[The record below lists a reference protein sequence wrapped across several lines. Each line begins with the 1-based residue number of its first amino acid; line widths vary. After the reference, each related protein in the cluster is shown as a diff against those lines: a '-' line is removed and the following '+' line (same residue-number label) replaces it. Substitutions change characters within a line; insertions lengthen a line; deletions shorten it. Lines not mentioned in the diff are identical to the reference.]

1 MSNNNISELRE
12 IFEYEL
18 KTKLTEKAKSSI
30 SEYKTL
36 LNCFK
41 YYDINNEGYADES
54 MWINAILKTGITG
67 FSQNDL
73 QQIYKTYVSNNNNSI
88 NYQEFCKYIFG
99 KENLDKISYVQM
111 RNKVVKNDLNKL
123 NTNFQNIDLNKY
135 NRNYYNKQK
144 EYENVSGKYQENN
157 YENLINKFKEKININ
172 NGMNYYSFV
181 KSLKENQ
188 EALSQS
194 VSIDELSISIQQLHL
209 GISSNDIY
217 EFFNYLD
224 TDKIGRISTND
235 ILNIIKEPINEKR
248 QLILNQAFKSL
259 DTEKKGE
266 ISITKLK
273 NSFNAK
279 DHPDILDKNK
289 TEDEIYNQFCYT
301 LDIFI
306 RLNNI
311 TTYIINQRQFI
322 DYYSG
327 ISPSIKNDD
336 DFERII
342 KKVWNMEKKPEKK
355 KNYYNII
362 YKNVY
367 EEYPDDSEM
376 GMNSIFFGESHSR
389 RPKYDYNYDYLEEF
403 YKSSSD
409 IPNKYNINN
418 DKINKYKNKAKVYL
432 RNNTQDNL
440 KQSTINVPQRNINLN
455 INKINEMNTLN
466 NKNIQKRYF
475 LYESD
480 APKDNGGIKIFKK
493 RRYNPITDEYI
504 KETNSFDN
512 GNGNNVIKKMINDVT
527 ESININPQQNEEII
541 KEEINEEQNANNT
554 LNEQIPLNNIHINN
568 YSTKGNNALLAFK
581 KILISR
587 GIKGIF
593 RFQKMLSIY
602 DRKSTGLIS
611 FDNFYTIF
619 QSNYINIPLSDIKS
633 IFSLFDKNKNNN
645 QEINDSSQ
653 YYIKYDDLLKSLIG
667 NMSNKRKIL
676 IQKVF
681 NSFNKNQNGKI
692 LITDIKNRFNPG
704 GHPDVVGGVKTENKI
719 LSEFLD
725 ALETFREYNHNLH
738 GGYDFN
744 MSFQEFN
751 EFHNE
756 ISMTIEDDNYFEN
769 MINNCYNMNEIY
781 EQEEKEKNNINK
793 NQENDINN
801 KGVNIMGYNYKKIN
815 SNRSMTMNNKN
826 NNSELYSKNIRM
838 KVGSQIISNKYY

>member
-541 KEEINEEQNANNT
+541 KEEINEEQNDNNT

-602 DRKSTGLIS
+602 DRKNTGLIS

-645 QEINDSSQ
+645 LEINDSSQ

>member
-541 KEEINEEQNANNT
+541 KEEINEEQNDNNT

-645 QEINDSSQ
+645 LEINDSSQ

-681 NSFNKNQNGKI
+681 NSFKKNQNGKI

>member
-440 KQSTINVPQRNINLN
+440 RQSTINVPQRNINLN

-645 QEINDSSQ
+645 LEINDSSQ

-826 NNSELYSKNIRM
+826 NNSELFSKNIRM

>member
-88 NYQEFCKYIFG
+88 NYQEFCKYILG

-440 KQSTINVPQRNINLN
+440 KQSTINVPQRNNNLN

-480 APKDNGGIKIFKK
+480 TPKDNGGIKIFKK

-541 KEEINEEQNANNT
+541 KEEINEEQNDNNT

-645 QEINDSSQ
+645 LEINDSSQ

>member
-440 KQSTINVPQRNINLN
+440 KQSTINVPQRNNNLN

-541 KEEINEEQNANNT
+541 KEEINEEQNDNNT

-645 QEINDSSQ
+645 LEINDSSQ

-801 KGVNIMGYNYKKIN
+801 KDVNIMGYNYKKIN

>member
-224 TDKIGRISTND
+224 TDKISRISTND

-367 EEYPDDSEM
+367 EEYPDDNEM

-389 RPKYDYNYDYLEEF
+389 RPKYNYNYDYLQEF

-440 KQSTINVPQRNINLN
+440 KQSTVNVPQRNINLN

-527 ESININPQQNEEII
+527 ESININPQHNEEII
-541 KEEINEEQNANNT
+541 KEEINEEQNDNNT

-645 QEINDSSQ
+645 LEINDSSQ

>member
-389 RPKYDYNYDYLEEF
+389 RPKYNYNYDYLEEF

-645 QEINDSSQ
+645 LEINDSSQ

>member
-1 MSNNNISELRE
+1 
-12 IFEYEL
+12 
-18 KTKLTEKAKSSI
+18 
-30 SEYKTL
+30 
-36 LNCFK
+36 
-41 YYDINNEGYADES
+41 
-54 MWINAILKTGITG
+54 
-67 FSQNDL
+67 
-73 QQIYKTYVSNNNNSI
+73 
-88 NYQEFCKYIFG
+88 
-99 KENLDKISYVQM
+99 
-111 RNKVVKNDLNKL
+111 
-123 NTNFQNIDLNKY
+123 
-135 NRNYYNKQK
+135 
-144 EYENVSGKYQENN
+144 
-157 YENLINKFKEKININ
+157 
-172 NGMNYYSFV
+172 
-181 KSLKENQ
+181 
-188 EALSQS
+188 
-194 VSIDELSISIQQLHL
+194 
-209 GISSNDIY
+209 
-217 EFFNYLD
+217 
-224 TDKIGRISTND
+224 
-235 ILNIIKEPINEKR
+235 
-248 QLILNQAFKSL
+248 
-259 DTEKKGE
+259 
-266 ISITKLK
+266 
-273 NSFNAK
+273 
-279 DHPDILDKNK
+279 
-289 TEDEIYNQFCYT
+289 
-301 LDIFI
+301 
-306 RLNNI
+306 
-311 TTYIINQRQFI
+311 
-322 DYYSG
+322 
-327 ISPSIKNDD
+327 
-336 DFERII
+336 
-342 KKVWNMEKKPEKK
+342 MEKKPEKK

-541 KEEINEEQNANNT
+541 KEEINEEQNDNNT

-645 QEINDSSQ
+645 LEINDSSQ

-681 NSFNKNQNGKI
+681 NSFKKNQNGKI

>member
-645 QEINDSSQ
+645 LEINDSSQ

-769 MINNCYNMNEIY
+769 MINNCYSMNEIY

>member
-541 KEEINEEQNANNT
+541 KEEINEEQNDNNT

-645 QEINDSSQ
+645 LEINDSSQ

>member
-645 QEINDSSQ
+645 LEINDSSQ

-751 EFHNE
+751 EFYNE

>member
-633 IFSLFDKNKNNN
+633 IFSLFVKNKNNN
-645 QEINDSSQ
+645 LEINDSSQ

>member
-440 KQSTINVPQRNINLN
+440 RQSTINVPQRNNNLN

-645 QEINDSSQ
+645 LEINDSSQ

-815 SNRSMTMNNKN
+815 CNRSMTMNNKN

>member
-480 APKDNGGIKIFKK
+480 APKDNGGIIIFKK

-541 KEEINEEQNANNT
+541 KEEINEEQNDNNT

-781 EQEEKEKNNINK
+781 EQEEKEKNTINK

>member
-781 EQEEKEKNNINK
+781 EQEENEKNNINK

-801 KGVNIMGYNYKKIN
+801 KDVNIMGYNYKKIN

>member
-645 QEINDSSQ
+645 LEINDSSQ

-769 MINNCYNMNEIY
+769 MINNCYSMNEIY

-801 KGVNIMGYNYKKIN
+801 KGVNIMGYNYIKIN

-826 NNSELYSKNIRM
+826 NNNNSELYSKILE
-838 KVGSQIISNKYY
+838 

>member
-645 QEINDSSQ
+645 LEINDSSQ

-801 KGVNIMGYNYKKIN
+801 KDVNIMGYNYKKIN

>member
-273 NSFNAK
+273 ISFNAK

-440 KQSTINVPQRNINLN
+440 RQSTINVPQRNINLN

-541 KEEINEEQNANNT
+541 KEEINEEQNDNNT

-645 QEINDSSQ
+645 LEINDSSQ

-769 MINNCYNMNEIY
+769 MINNCYSMNEIY

>member
-18 KTKLTEKAKSSI
+18 KTKLIEKAKSSI

-111 RNKVVKNDLNKL
+111 KNKVVKNDLNKL

-645 QEINDSSQ
+645 LEINDSSQ

-769 MINNCYNMNEIY
+769 MINNCYSMNEIY

-793 NQENDINN
+793 NQENDINT

-826 NNSELYSKNIRM
+826 NVVNYILKILE
-838 KVGSQIISNKYY
+838 

>member
-541 KEEINEEQNANNT
+541 KEEINEEQNDNNT

-619 QSNYINIPLSDIKS
+619 QSNYINIHLSDIKS

-645 QEINDSSQ
+645 LEINDSSQ

-801 KGVNIMGYNYKKIN
+801 KDVNIMGYNYKKIN

>member
-248 QLILNQAFKSL
+248 QLILNQAFKIL

-769 MINNCYNMNEIY
+769 MINNCYSMNEIY

-815 SNRSMTMNNKN
+815 SNRSITMNNKN

>member
-541 KEEINEEQNANNT
+541 KEEINEEQNDNNT

-645 QEINDSSQ
+645 LEINDSSQ

-781 EQEEKEKNNINK
+781 EQEEKEKNNIN
-793 NQENDINN
+793 NYQENDINN
-801 KGVNIMGYNYKKIN
+801 KDVNIMGYNYKKIN

>member
-224 TDKIGRISTND
+224 TDKISRISTND

-389 RPKYDYNYDYLEEF
+389 RPKYNYNYDYLQEF

-541 KEEINEEQNANNT
+541 KEEINEEQNDNNT

-645 QEINDSSQ
+645 LEINDSSQ

>member
-235 ILNIIKEPINEKR
+235 ILNIITEPINEKR

-289 TEDEIYNQFCYT
+289 TEDEIYNQFCFT
-301 LDIFI
+301 
-306 RLNNI
+306 
-311 TTYIINQRQFI
+311 
-322 DYYSG
+322 S
-327 ISPSIKNDD
+327 
-336 DFERII
+336 
-342 KKVWNMEKKPEKK
+342 
-355 KNYYNII
+355 
-362 YKNVY
+362 
-367 EEYPDDSEM
+367 M
-376 GMNSIFFGESHSR
+376 GWRH
-389 RPKYDYNYDYLEEF
+389 
-403 YKSSSD
+403 
-409 IPNKYNINN
+409 
-418 DKINKYKNKAKVYL
+418 KA
-432 RNNTQDNL
+432 
-440 KQSTINVPQRNINLN
+440 
-455 INKINEMNTLN
+455 
-466 NKNIQKRYF
+466 F
-475 LYESD
+475 
-480 APKDNGGIKIFKK
+480 
-493 RRYNPITDEYI
+493 
-504 KETNSFDN
+504 
-512 GNGNNVIKKMINDVT
+512 
-527 ESININPQQNEEII
+527 
-541 KEEINEEQNANNT
+541 
-554 LNEQIPLNNIHINN
+554 
-568 YSTKGNNALLAFK
+568 
-581 KILISR
+581 
-587 GIKGIF
+587 
-593 RFQKMLSIY
+593 
-602 DRKSTGLIS
+602 
-611 FDNFYTIF
+611 
-619 QSNYINIPLSDIKS
+619 
-633 IFSLFDKNKNNN
+633 
-645 QEINDSSQ
+645 
-653 YYIKYDDLLKSLIG
+653 
-667 NMSNKRKIL
+667 
-676 IQKVF
+676 
-681 NSFNKNQNGKI
+681 
-692 LITDIKNRFNPG
+692 
-704 GHPDVVGGVKTENKI
+704 
-719 LSEFLD
+719 
-725 ALETFREYNHNLH
+725 
-738 GGYDFN
+738 
-744 MSFQEFN
+744 
-751 EFHNE
+751 
-756 ISMTIEDDNYFEN
+756 
-769 MINNCYNMNEIY
+769 
-781 EQEEKEKNNINK
+781 
-793 NQENDINN
+793 
-801 KGVNIMGYNYKKIN
+801 
-815 SNRSMTMNNKN
+815 
-826 NNSELYSKNIRM
+826 
-838 KVGSQIISNKYY
+838 

>member
-279 DHPDILDKNK
+279 DHPDILDKKK

-645 QEINDSSQ
+645 LEINDSSQ

-793 NQENDINN
+793 NQEYDINN

>member
-645 QEINDSSQ
+645 LEINDSSQ